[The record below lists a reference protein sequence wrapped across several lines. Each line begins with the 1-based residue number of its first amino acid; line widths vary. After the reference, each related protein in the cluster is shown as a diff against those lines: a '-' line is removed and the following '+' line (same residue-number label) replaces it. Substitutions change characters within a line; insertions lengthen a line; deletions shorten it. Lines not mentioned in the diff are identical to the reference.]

1 MKNEGDN
8 ILKSLTRNL
17 IISLSL
23 IGLSSVPCFAKI
35 EGMVSKR
42 HFYDLEKTIMT
53 DVSPD
58 TTSVTEKYWEKNLF
72 YSNKYHPLFMLS
84 NKELY
89 NLMPEKKAS
98 VIQRINAPSI
108 YNISLKNATINKI
121 ALANIPIKPEVA
133 KKKTIT
139 TEVKD
144 QKSIYLYEQAK
155 SQDIDTE
162 KKTDT
167 AIILK
172 NTKNPSNYNMAID
185 LLNDV
190 TKTEPYNAYAYY
202 IKGELYFA
210 KNDRENAMK
219 NYTEALKLNPYSKQS
234 CLGIAKILEPT
245 NKELAQKYYDRAA
258 ISEVK

>member
-1 MKNEGDN
+1 MK
-8 ILKSLTRNL
+8 LLTKNL
-17 IISLSL
+17 TVCLCL
-23 IGLSSVPCFAKI
+23 IGLGAMPCFAKI
-35 EGMVSKR
+35 EGIVSKH

-53 DVSPD
+53 DVQPN
-58 TTSVTEKYWEKNLF
+58 TTSATEKYWEKNLF

-89 NLMPEKKAS
+89 NLMPEKKTS
-98 VIQRINAPSI
+98 IVQRINTPSV

-121 ALANIPIKPEVA
+121 ALATPSKKSETP
-133 KKKTIT
+133 KKKAVS
-139 TEVKD
+139 EQKD
-144 QKSIYLYEQAK
+144 MQATYLYEQAK
-155 SQDIDTE
+155 NQETDIE

-167 AIILK
+167 AIVLK

-190 TKTEPYNAYAYY
+190 TKQEPYNAYAFY
-202 IKGELYFA
+202 IKGELYYA

-219 NYTEALKLNPYSKQS
+219 NYTEALRLNPYSKQS

-245 NKELAQKYYDRAA
+245 NKELAQKYYDRAELA
-258 ISEVK
+258 ETK